1 MAETVAELARILESV
16 KGIRG
21 GRAAVLRAAAR
32 EAKALQLGLKSYRA
46 HHWGLQGKPSARA
59 LRVADVSKPCT
70 DMGELFAVEYLTE
83 KGDDGPSLYRH
94 EFESKLPIL
103 AFDAAGLLLIA
114 GGSYTVEKRG
124 IVG

>member
-1 MAETVAELARILESV
+1 MAETMADLARILDGV
-16 KGIRG
+16 AGIRG

-32 EAKALQLGLKSYRA
+32 EAKALKLGVRSYKA
-46 HHWGLQGKPSARA
+46 HHWGLVGEKRAKA

-94 EFESKLPIL
+94 EFESRLPIL
-103 AFDAAGLLLIA
+103 AFDSAGLLLIA
-114 GGSYTVEKRG
+114 GGSYTVEERG